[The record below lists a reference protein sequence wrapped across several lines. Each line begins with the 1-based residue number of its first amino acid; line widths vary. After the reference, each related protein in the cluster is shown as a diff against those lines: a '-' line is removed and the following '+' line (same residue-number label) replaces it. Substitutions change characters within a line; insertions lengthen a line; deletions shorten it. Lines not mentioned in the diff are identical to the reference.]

1 MEIRPM
7 NQFLASGITVLV
19 TLTVTFLFNYFVGLP
34 SKIKKEK
41 QAEKAAQDALV
52 KKNEEQDRKIAE
64 LKAAIDDLSTSR
76 AQNLQ
81 IQAQLQATDK
91 AILDACNEI
100 KASVL
105 DNQKILNNRLDR
117 LEKREKNSLRAKI
130 LMEYRLFTDPARNPL
145 GAWSEMEHHAF
156 FELVKDYEELGGN
169 DYVHSEVLPAV
180 NRLRVVLMTD
190 LTALTELMQS
200 RRN

>member
-1 MEIRPM
+1 M

-64 LKAAIDDLSTSR
+64 LKAELKAAIDDLSTYR
-76 AQNLQ
+76 AQSTQ
-81 IQAQLQATDK
+81 VQAQLQATDK
-91 AILDACNEI
+91 AILDICNEI

-105 DNQKILNNRLDR
+105 DNQNLLNTRLDR